1 MDSVSRV
8 NDEIKGL
15 KNVVPCTCVKL
26 HIQSGFLLHML
37 SIVMVTGSML
47 QCSCSIIKIQIIDDL
62 YTTPHLRTIVADDI
76 DRSLGR
82 IHCDR
87 WEEDIVDSQ
96 TSDKLFHIFYVA
108 VVSN

>member
-15 KNVVPCTCVKL
+15 NNVVLCTCVKL

-47 QCSCSIIKIQIIDDL
+47 QCSCSIIKIHDL

-76 DRSLGR
+76 DCSLGR
-82 IHCDR
+82 IHSDR
-87 WEEDIVDSQ
+87 WEEDIVDGQ
-96 TSDKLFHIFYVA
+96 TSDKLFHIFYVT